1 MKNFKQLKVWQQGR
15 EIAIDV
21 YKLSESLDR
30 QQSYTF
36 SSQITRAA
44 LSIPSNI
51 AEGSGKRSDK
61 EYFRYF
67 EIALGSSFELETQL
81 DIMRELKIGECAFI
95 EALIDNTNEEQRMLY
110 GLMNSL
116 GKSLKADS

>member
-1 MKNFKQLKVWQQGR
+1 MKNFKQLKVWQKGR
-15 EIAIDV
+15 EIAIDT
-21 YKLSESLDR
+21 YKMSESLDR
-30 QQSYTF
+30 QQSFTF

-51 AEGSGKRSDK
+51 AEGSSKRSEKD
-61 EYFRYF
+61 YYRFL

-81 DIMRELKIGECAFI
+81 DIMKELKISD
-95 EALIDNTNEEQRMLY
+95 ALLFDDLIVKINEEQRMLY

-116 GKSLKADS
+116 SNPR